1 MASNALSGRITHFL
15 GLLRDIKSSDVFDQS
30 WYRRQST
37 SALLS
42 PSPVL
47 HYMFFGWRKGLNPSP
62 RFDTRF
68 YIERYRD
75 VRESRSNP
83 LTHYMIHGR
92 DEGRLATRSGR
103 GLRESLHPEFAPL
116 PIFGAPADA
125 HPRLTVVVDDH
136 TPFLLGVGYMPL
148 LGLAV
153 HTANEAGWSLRVLIR
168 SEKIATSTISEAINA
183 TAKGDRPVI
192 DISRRSPGPTDDV
205 DATPTE
211 VWWAT
216 SASSME
222 SLRHLVDPSA
232 LWWIISAD
240 ESARATD
247 GEHRRDVTEL
257 LSLSTTRVIALGDTV
272 AKALPKTAV
281 SATVAT
287 LPTLL
292 EVKKSSSK
300 GVGVLVVPDHP
311 ECLSAFASTVLEYG
325 LTHGVITE
333 PVTLIGIE
341 WEPLTFSGSV
351 VVDQVKPQTAEEWSH
366 ALSSVDSLIVC
377 QGGTEYPWLV
387 DEASALAVATGSDS
401 AQAVASQLSTAQK
414 ASKRVPV
421 SWPETVGPLVAMM
434 GSSRG

>member
-1 MASNALSGRITHFL
+1 MASNALSGRIQNFV
-15 GLLRDIKSSDVFDQS
+15 GLLGDIKNSDVFDAS
-30 WYRRQST
+30 WYRKQS
-37 SALLS
+37 SGALLS
-42 PSPVL
+42 PSPLL

-103 GLRESLHPEFAPL
+103 IFRESLHPEFAPL

-125 HPRLTVVVDDH
+125 HPRLTVVIDDH

-153 HTANEAGWSLRVLIR
+153 HSANEAGWSLRVLIR

-183 TAKGDRPVI
+183 AAPGNRPTI
-192 DISRRSPGPTDDV
+192 DISRRTPGPTDDV

-232 LWWIISAD
+232 LWWVVSAD
-240 ESARATD
+240 ESACAAD
-247 GEHRRDVTEL
+247 GEYRRSVTEL
-257 LSLSTTRVIALGDTV
+257 LGLTTTRVIALGDTV
-272 AKALPKTAV
+272 AKTLPKSAV
-281 SATVAT
+281 AATIAS
-287 LPTLL
+287 LPPLL
-292 EVKKSSSK
+292 DVKKASTNR
-300 GVGVLVVPDHP
+300 VGVVVVPDHA
-311 ECLSAFASTVLEYG
+311 ECLSSFATTALEYG
-325 LTHGVITE
+325 LTHGIITE
-333 PVTLIGIE
+333 PVTLIGLE

-366 ALSSVDSLIVC
+366 ALSSVSSLIVC
-377 QGGTEYPWLV
+377 QGGSEHPWLV
-387 DEASALAVATGSDS
+387 EEASSLQVATGSDS
-401 AQAVASQLSTAQK
+401 AEAVASRLTTTKK
-414 ASKRVPV
+414 APKRATVTW
-421 SWPETVGPLVAMM
+421 SETVGPLAAMM

>member
-1 MASNALSGRITHFL
+1 MASNALSGRIHNFL
-15 GLLRDIKSSDVFDQS
+15 GLLGDIKNSDVFDAS
-30 WYRRQST
+30 WYRKQST
-37 SALLS
+37 AALLS
-42 PSPVL
+42 PSPLL

-103 GLRESLHPEFAPL
+103 IFRESLHPEFAPL

-125 HPRLTVVVDDH
+125 HPRLTVVIDDH

-153 HTANEAGWSLRVLIR
+153 HTANDAGWSLRILIR

-183 TAKGDRPVI
+183 SAPGTRPTI
-192 DISRRSPGPTDDV
+192 DISRRTPGPTDDV
-205 DATPTE
+205 DATPAE

-232 LWWIISAD
+232 LWWVISAD
-240 ESARATD
+240 ESARATS
-247 GEHRRDVTEL
+247 GEHHRAVKEL
-257 LSLSTTRVIALGDTV
+257 LGLSTTKVIALGDTV
-272 AKALPKTAV
+272 AQTVPKSAVAATITSLP
-281 SATVAT
+281 
-287 LPTLL
+287 PLL
-292 EVKKSSSK
+292 EVKKASSK
-300 GVGVLVVPDHP
+300 RVGVVVVPDNA
-311 ECLSAFASTVLEYG
+311 ECLSSFATSVLEYG

-333 PVTLIGIE
+333 PVTLIGVE
-341 WEPLTFSGSV
+341 WEPITFSGSV
-351 VVDQVKPQTAEEWSH
+351 VVDQVKPHTAEEWSH
-366 ALSSVDSLIVC
+366 ALSSVSTLVAC
-377 QGGTEYPWLV
+377 QGGSEHPWLV
-387 DEASALAVATGSDS
+387 EEASSLQVATGADS
-401 AQAVASQLSTAQK
+401 AEAVASQLTKAQK
-414 ASKRVPV
+414 PSKWAAVTW
-421 SWPETVGPLVAMM
+421 SETVGPLVALM